1 MLVLISANRPEY
13 RYRRCQTADIYL
25 HDVGLAS
32 PPLSHRFPTH
42 AHSGRTLPTL
52 IQHANFTCS
61 NTISNTRKLQHD
73 WLTWL
78 TSFNTCIALDS
89 NLSLSSVSPITQT
102 PKTPLRTR
110 TMHFFKAIVVAAM
123 ASSAAAMPMPVFGL
137 HGITNSL
144 GLHAG
149 PTRACKASQSMSSQF
164 RFCLS
169 THLCHSTIRPTDT
182 YLFP

>member
-1 MLVLISANRPEY
+1 MLVLISASRPEY

-32 PPLSHRFPTH
+32 PSLSHRFPTH

-73 WLTWL
+73 CLAP
-78 TSFNTCIALDS
+78 FNTCIALDPK
-89 NLSLSSVSPITQT
+89 LSLSSVSPITQT
-102 PKTPLRTR
+102 PKHPLRTR
-110 TMHFFKAIVVAAM
+110 SMHFFKAIVVAAM
-123 ASSAAAMPMPVFGL
+123 ASSAAAMPMPVLGL
-137 HGITNSL
+137 NGITHSL

-149 PTRACKASQSMSSQF
+149 PTRACKASQSMSSQL
-164 RFCLS
+164 RFFLS
-169 THLCHSTIRPTDT
+169 ILLSHSTIRPTDT

>member
-1 MLVLISANRPEY
+1 MLLLISANRPEY
-13 RYRRCQTADIYL
+13 RYRCCQTADIYL

-32 PPLSHRFPTH
+32 PSLSHRFPTH

-52 IQHANFTCS
+52 IQYANFTCS

-73 WLTWL
+73 WLA
-78 TSFNTCIALDS
+78 SFNTCIALDP
-89 NLSLSSVSPITQT
+89 NLSLSSVSRITQS

-123 ASSAAAMPMPVFGL
+123 ASSAAAMPMPVLGL
-137 HGITNSL
+137 NGITHSL
-144 GLHAG
+144 GLHTG
-149 PTRACKASQSMSSQF
+149 PTRACKASQSMSSQL
-164 RFCLS
+164 RFSLS
-169 THLCHSTIRPTDT
+169 IHLCHSTIRPTDT

>member
-1 MLVLISANRPEY
+1 MLLLISANRPEY

-61 NTISNTRKLQHD
+61 NTISNTL
-73 WLTWL
+73 
-78 TSFNTCIALDS
+78 
-89 NLSLSSVSPITQT
+89 SPITQT
-102 PKTPLRTR
+102 PKPPLRTR

-149 PTRACKASQSMSSQF
+149 PTRACKASQMCRMTK
-164 RFCLS
+164 RFF
-169 THLCHSTIRPTDT
+169 DWE
-182 YLFP
+182 